1 MAFCTDTDLLYWE
14 PNLFK
19 DAAAVGQTLLSG
31 VASVSGTTAT
41 FSGLSLTDGHVR
53 PLDVIYFSGT
63 GLAGAFP
70 IVSVDSDTTLTL
82 SVLYDGLF
90 PTDGSAGAASHVGT
104 ASSQAFAIRT
114 FYPQRQTVTRL
125 LLQAAG
131 VDPAAVNAEAAVV
144 DSEVMKRACALGT
157 LQMIYSAL
165 AASSTSPTIF
175 LARADLYQQLYRQA
189 MRSAR
194 VEIDTDGDGSANV
207 VRLLNEVSL
216 VRG

>member
-31 VASVSGTTAT
+31 VASVSGMAAT
-41 FSGLSLTDGHVR
+41 FSGLSLNDAKVR
-53 PLDVIYFSGT
+53 ALDVIYFSGT
-63 GLAGAFP
+63 GLTGAFP
-70 IVSVDSDTTLTL
+70 IVSVDSDTALTL

-90 PTDGSAGAASHVGT
+90 PTDGSAGAAAHVGVAT
-104 ASSQAFAIRT
+104 NQAFAIRT
-114 FYPQRQTVTRL
+114 FFPQRQIVTQL

-131 VDPAAVNAEAAVV
+131 IDPSTVNAEEAVV
-144 DSEVMKRACALGT
+144 HPEVLKRACVLGT
-157 LQMIYSAL
+157 LQMIYAAL
-165 AASSTSPTIF
+165 ATTVTSPTIY
-175 LARADLYQQLYRQA
+175 LARADLYRELYQQA

-194 VEIDTDGDGSANV
+194 VEVDTDGDGETDV
-207 VRLLNEVSL
+207 VRRLNEVEL